1 MIQFFMDT
9 QQWSGDSPLIHWS
22 LVVTDCELQLHH
34 LVLYCSPN
42 IVKNERERVCVCV
55 CIEGIEYLKR

>member
-1 MIQFFMDT
+1 MIQCFMDT
-9 QQWSGDSPLIHWS
+9 QQWSGDAPLIRWS

-42 IVKNERERVCVCV
+42 ILKNERDCMCV